1 MIAHE
6 SHSNQRK
13 NVVVDRQ
20 NFDAAQRRTWL
31 EIGAEFPHVVVDC
44 LVMGT
49 SEQECSDRLRI
60 RTNHPTIDNP
70 VLAAELL
77 DRFLGL
83 WSEPSLDEVTG
94 HAFQI
99 ALPS

>member
-1 MIAHE
+1 M
-6 SHSNQRK
+6 
-13 NVVVDRQ
+13 VVDRQ
-20 NFDAAQRRTWL
+20 NFDVAQRRTWL
-31 EIGAEFPHVVVDC
+31 EIGAEFSGVTVDC

-49 SEQECSDRLRI
+49 TEEECASRLRV

-83 WSEPSLDEVTG
+83 WSAPTLDEVR
-94 HAFQI
+94 AVS
-99 ALPS
+99 LSS